1 MMASAT
7 FNFPRVYLYQH
18 HSTNPRSKS
27 PAFISNPKPFRCDF
41 IVGNGKLVVDNA
53 TSLSTKAKAASNPRR
68 RFSCTSNLAEY
79 AQTTSAVYGFL
90 LLSGGFF
97 AYTRTGSKGSLLG
110 GVSGAAVM
118 ATAYYLMKT
127 PETEALGDA
136 LGFGSAF
143 LFASVFGIR
152 LAATRKFAP
161 AGPLLALSLS
171 ALAVFITAYLQ
182 DSVTTL

>member
-1 MMASAT
+1 MMASAAIS
-7 FNFPRVYLYQH
+7 FPRVGLYHH
-18 HSTNPRSKS
+18 HSTTPRSKS
-27 PAFISNPKPFRCDF
+27 PHAFSNPNRFRCDF
-41 IVGNGKLVVDNA
+41 IAGQNA
-53 TSLSTKAKAASNPRR
+53 TSLGTKAKVAYSKPHRE
-68 RFSCTSNLAEY
+68 FSCTSNLAEY

-90 LLSGGFF
+90 LLSGGYF
-97 AYTRTGSKGSLLG
+97 AYARTGSKGSLIG
-110 GVSGAAVM
+110 GLSGAALM
-118 ATAYYLMKT
+118 ATAYYLMQT

-152 LAATRKFAP
+152 LAATQKFAP

-182 DSVTTL
+182 DSATTL